1 MSHKRPDPKTNP
13 TPWYVHRQLCQ
24 DYRQIA
30 NNGGDFEMLKAL
42 KIIRS
47 ILVNLG
53 IIAVAIYSLQAG
65 ADPTTL
71 GGLTVATLGLY
82 NGVELADYA
91 ALAQAFSQA
100 KGQTEQAQRQE
111 TQTKLNDSN

>member
-1 MSHKRPDPKTNP
+1 MSQDKCMSIDPK
-13 TPWYVHRQLCQ
+13 PWYVNRQLCQ

-47 ILVNLG
+47 ILVNIG
-53 IIAVAIYSLQAG
+53 IIAVSIYSLQAG

-100 KGQTEQAQRQE
+100 GQEQE
-111 TQTKLNDSN
+111 TKKSNEN

>member
-1 MSHKRPDPKTNP
+1 MSLKRPNRTP
-13 TPWYVHRQLCQ
+13 TPWYVHQKLCQ

-47 ILVNLG
+47 ILVNIG
-53 IIAVAIYSLQAG
+53 IISVSMYSLQAG
-65 ADPTTL
+65 ADPTTI
-71 GGLTVATLGLY
+71 GTLTVATLGLY

-91 ALAQAFSQA
+91 ALALAFSQA
-100 KGQTEQAQRQE
+100 KGQTEQEQE
-111 TQTKLNDSN
+111 TQTQLNDCN

>member
-1 MSHKRPDPKTNP
+1 MSLKRPDPKTNP

-47 ILVNLG
+47 ILVNIG
-53 IIAVAIYSLQAG
+53 IIAVSIYSLQAG

-100 KGQTEQAQRQE
+100 KAQEQAQEQE
-111 TQTKLNDSN
+111 TQTKLNDN